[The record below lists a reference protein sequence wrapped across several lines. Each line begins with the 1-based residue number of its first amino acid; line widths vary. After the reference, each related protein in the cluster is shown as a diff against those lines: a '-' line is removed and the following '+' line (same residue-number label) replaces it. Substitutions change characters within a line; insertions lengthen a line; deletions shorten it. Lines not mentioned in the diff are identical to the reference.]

1 MPTENERKYIL
12 NDKCELTVNELS
24 TDQFNISQG
33 YLIATRGITVRVR
46 KSIKKSNGAVQ
57 YVFAL
62 KVNTNG
68 RCIEV
73 EKNLDKRDFDDL
85 WAIALNK
92 LEKIRYVFKHGKN
105 TWELDFF
112 KDYRG
117 ETYMAVAE
125 VELPEDQMEPDTVP
139 DVVKKN
145 TIYKVGLT
153 DTRFS
158 NKLLGDA
165 RYAAELLNEILKK

>member
-1 MPTENERKYIL
+1 MPTENERKYVL
-12 NDKCELTVNELS
+12 RSECESLVNELS
-24 TDQFNISQG
+24 TEQYDIAQG

-46 KSIKKSNGAVQ
+46 KQKKRSNGAES

-73 EKNLDKRDFDDL
+73 ENNLDKRDFDDL
-85 WAIALNK
+85 WAIALNQ
-92 LEKIRYVFKHGKN
+92 LEKVRYIVRHNKSS
-105 TWELDFF
+105 WELDFF

-117 ETYMAVAE
+117 QTYMAVAE
-125 VELPEDQMEPDTVP
+125 IELPEDQMDPDSIP

-145 TIYKVGLT
+145 MIFKVPLT

-158 NKLLGDA
+158 NKLLGNA
-165 RYAAELLNEILKK
+165 RYAAELINEITKK